1 MNKELIEKY
10 FKNKCSKVE
19 LITVLEW
26 FENTAWTTNG
36 KSFLFNAWEEMA
48 DEEEK
53 QTTDFDHI
61 LHRIHHQVNLNKTE
75 DLLNEPP
82 QEEIKSRKIQYFIQ
96 ILVRIA
102 AVLLVPILIYGV
114 YISYKYEEM
123 KQQVQVTLPFYEV
136 TSSFDAITKV
146 ALPDGS
152 TVWLNYGSTLTYP
165 ASFKGNTRKVQLKG
179 EGFFEVAHNSK
190 IPFIVKAGD
199 IEVVARG
206 TAFNIAAYAD
216 DDLVETSL
224 INGHVELSRVNPD
237 GEIVS
242 LKNMKPNDLI
252 IYNKANHK
260 IKSLIVED
268 DRNYS
273 WKGGKLKL
281 IEEPLNE
288 AIKLLIRKYNA
299 DFIIKDQKLNELNF
313 SATFVNESLPEV
325 MKLLSIATPVNY
337 SIIQPK
343 KLADGTFTKRQV
355 ILSYRNK

>member
-10 FKNKCSKVE
+10 FRNNCSEEE
-19 LITVLEW
+19 LITVLAW
-26 FENTAWTTNG
+26 FENTAWTTDG

-48 DEEEK
+48 DEDEK
-53 QTTDFDHI
+53 QTMDLDHI
-61 LHRIHHQVNLNKTE
+61 LHRIHHQVNLKKTE
-75 DLLNEPP
+75 DLLIEPT

-114 YISYKYEEM
+114 YISYKYEEI
-123 KQQVQVTLPFYEV
+123 KQQAQSVSPYYEV

-165 ASFKGNTRKVQLKG
+165 ASFKGNSRKVQLKG
-179 EGFFEVAHNSK
+179 EGFFEVAHNSR

-206 TAFNIAAYAD
+206 TAFNITAYPD
-216 DDLVETSL
+216 DDRVETSL
-224 INGHVELSRVNPD
+224 INGKVELSRLKPD

-242 LKNMKPNDLI
+242 LLNMKPNDLI

-273 WKGGKLKL
+273 WKEGKLKL
-281 IEEPLNE
+281 IEKPLNE
-288 AIKLLIRKYNA
+288 TIKLLGRKYNA
-299 DFIIKDQKLNELNF
+299 DFTIKDHKLHELTF

-337 SIIQPK
+337 TITEPK
-343 KLADGTFTKRQV
+343 KLADGTFTKRKV
-355 ILSYRNK
+355 VLSSRNK